1 MYVLEVEGGAGRW
14 PAFRAPGEKDA
25 EYSLSSIHSEVP
37 LLQNPQETANKNLKM
52 TNCLKPPL
60 MNALCEANGTFAIN
74 LLKMLAE
81 EDHSRHVFFSLLS
94 LSFVLTMVL
103 MGAEGNTVAQMSQA
117 LCLNEG
123 GDVHQGLQSFLREV
137 STPGPQSLLTTANR
151 LFGEKTCDFL
161 PKLKCLRTGDGQR
174 MGANCQAHDI
184 RKQVF
189 MRNPAR
195 SSIRLTWR
203 SFAEDT
209 KECRKHIDDWMM
221 EKTEGCR
228 SWDSTKE

>member
-103 MGAEGNTVAQMSQA
+103 MGAEGNTVAQMSQ
-117 LCLNEG
+117 
-123 GDVHQGLQSFLREV
+123 
-137 STPGPQSLLTTANR
+137 
-151 LFGEKTCDFL
+151 
-161 PKLKCLRTGDGQR
+161 KLKCLRTGDGQR

-221 EKTEGCR
+221 EKTEDHPNLLLT
-228 SWDSTKE
+228 SWYQV